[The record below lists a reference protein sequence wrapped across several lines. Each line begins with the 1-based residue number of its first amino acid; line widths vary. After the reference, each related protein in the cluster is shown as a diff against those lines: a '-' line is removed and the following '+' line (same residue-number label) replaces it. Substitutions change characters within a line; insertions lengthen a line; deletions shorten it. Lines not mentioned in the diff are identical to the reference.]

1 MKAKVLLLFL
11 GCILFAACE
20 KGYVEEE
27 VIGPTPE
34 PRGNVTLRV
43 TTLDIMPFGNVTMT
57 KASQDIGYLCSRLSF
72 VVFSGDEKVKS
83 INQKEGDEGFG
94 TVSMNIAEGN
104 YTLVV
109 IAHSCSGNATV
120 SSPSKITFPNNVVS
134 DTFYYCGELAV
145 SSGSQTND
153 LALTR
158 AVAMFRL
165 KTNDAIPASVDN
177 MKFYYTGGS
186 STFDATTGYGCV
198 NSRQTVNIAVTDGMH
213 GQPGTFEVYT
223 FPHEETGTLKMTVTA
238 EDAQKNA
245 IQEKEFTN
253 VPIQRNYITQMSGDF
268 FNNSVNNG
276 QAFALTADGDWGGEN
291 NLSY

>member
-11 GCILFAACE
+11 GCMLFAACE

-134 DTFYYCGELAV
+134 DTFYYCGE
-145 SSGSQTND
+145 Q
-153 LALTR
+153 R
-158 AVAMFRL
+158 
-165 KTNDAIPASVDN
+165 
-177 MKFYYTGGS
+177 
-186 STFDATTGYGCV
+186 
-198 NSRQTVNIAVTDGMH
+198 IAD
-213 GQPGTFEVYT
+213 
-223 FPHEETGTLKMTVTA
+223 
-238 EDAQKNA
+238 
-245 IQEKEFTN
+245 
-253 VPIQRNYITQMSGDF
+253 
-268 FNNSVNNG
+268 
-276 QAFALTADGDWGGEN
+276 
-291 NLSY
+291 